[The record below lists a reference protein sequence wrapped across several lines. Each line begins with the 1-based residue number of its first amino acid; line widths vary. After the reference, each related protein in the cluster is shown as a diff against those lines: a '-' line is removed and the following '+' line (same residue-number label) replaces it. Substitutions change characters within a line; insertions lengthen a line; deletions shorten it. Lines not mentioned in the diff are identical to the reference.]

1 MSIPSKPSQS
11 STKGGGVG
19 FVVVQAILL
28 GLLFFGPVRLNAG
41 EACGVQNALLQWL
54 GYAVFII
61 GSSIAILAAFHL
73 GKNLTP
79 LPKPKDNAELVQ
91 AGLYRWVRH
100 PIYFGVIVLA
110 LGWGLIQ
117 QTLLVW
123 IYVLVLMVFFDIK
136 SRKEEQW
143 LCERFPEYPQY
154 QGRVRK
160 LVPWIY

>member
-1 MSIPSKPSQS
+1 MSTPGKS
-11 STKGGGVG
+11 SAKGGGVG

-54 GYAVFII
+54 GYAVFIV

-79 LPKPKDNAELVQ
+79 MPKPKDNAELVQ
-91 AGLYRWVRH
+91 TGLYRWVRH

-143 LCERFPEYPQY
+143 LCERFPEYPEY

>member
-1 MSIPSKPSQS
+1 MTTPSKPSKS
-11 STKGGGVG
+11 STKGNGVG

-28 GLLFFGPVRLNAG
+28 GLLFFGPVGLNAG
-41 EACGVQNALLQWL
+41 EACGIQNALLQWL
-54 GYAVFII
+54 GYVVFII
-61 GSSIAILAAFHL
+61 GSSIAIIAAFHL

-91 AGLYRWVRH
+91 TGLYRWVRH
-100 PIYFGVIVLA
+100 PIYFGVIVLS

-117 QTLLVW
+117 QTTLVW
-123 IYVLVLMVFFDIK
+123 IYVLILIIFFDIK
-136 SRKEEQW
+136 SHKEEKW
-143 LCERFPEYPQY
+143 LCERFSEYPEY

>member
-1 MSIPSKPSQS
+1 MAPQ
-11 STKGGGVG
+11 TKSLKGNGIG
-19 FVVVQAILL
+19 FVLVQAILL
-28 GLLFFGPVRLNAG
+28 GMLFFGPVRLNAG
-41 EACGVQNALLQWL
+41 EVCGVKNESLQWL
-54 GYAVFII
+54 GYAIFIV
-61 GSSIAILAAFHL
+61 GSSIAIMAAFHL

-91 AGLYRWVRH
+91 TGLYGWVRH

-123 IYVLVLMVFFDIK
+123 IYVLALIIFFDIK
-136 SRKEEQW
+136 SRKEERW
-143 LCERFPEYPQY
+143 LVERFSTYADY

-160 LVPWIY
+160 LIPWIY

>member
-1 MSIPSKPSQS
+1 MSTPSKPSQS
-11 STKGGGVG
+11 SAKGSGAG

-41 EACGVQNALLQWL
+41 EAYGVQSALLQWL
-54 GYAVFII
+54 GYAVFVI
-61 GSSIAILAAFHL
+61 GSSIAILAAFQL

-143 LCERFPEYPQY
+143 LCERFSEYPKY

>member
-1 MSIPSKPSQS
+1 MSTPGKS
-11 STKGGGVG
+11 SAKGSGVG

-41 EACGVQNALLQWL
+41 EACGLQNALLQWL
-54 GYAVFII
+54 GYAVFIV

-91 AGLYRWVRH
+91 TGLYRWVRH

-143 LCERFPEYPQY
+143 LCERFPEYPEY